1 MMISDMNKLSVA
13 RWGFKLALTGA
24 VLLVVAVIGHRLG
37 VMDFRIALFGLVGGA
52 ALGMLAAFLGV
63 IGMIVARKEKVSGK
77 SSAWVGLIFGLL
89 VASPVLLTINA
100 ASNVPPIHD
109 ITTDLKNPPEFVAML
124 VVRSTSD
131 NPLDRKNPT
140 DLATSQQAAYPG
152 LVPVLINQDVNQ
164 VFDQVHALVTARGWE
179 IVAASAQQGR
189 IEATATTPIMG
200 FKDDVVIRV
209 RDESDGTMVD
219 MRSVSR
225 VGKSDLGA
233 NAKRIEAF
241 MADLRGL

>member
-1 MMISDMNKLSVA
+1 MNKYSAFARWSSRLALMGIVIVTLSV
-13 RWGFKLALTGA
+13 F
-24 VLLVVAVIGHRLG
+24 VQRLDL
-37 VMDFRIALFGLVGGA
+37 MDFRVAMAGLVGGVVLGLLA
-52 ALGMLAAFLGV
+52 VLVSIISILLALRA
-63 IGMIVARKEKVSGK
+63 KESGLF
-77 SSAWVGLIFGLL
+77 SAWAGLLLGLL
-89 VASPVLLTINA
+89 VTLPVLMTLYF
-100 ASNVPPIHD
+100 ASSVPPIHD

-124 VVRSTSD
+124 VVRSASD
-131 NPLDRKNPT
+131 NPLDRENPS
-140 DLATSQQAAYPG
+140 DLATLQQAAYPG
-152 LVPVLINQDVNQ
+152 LVPVLINQNVNQ
-164 VFDQVHALVTARGWE
+164 VFDQVHALVTERGWE

-200 FKDDVVIRV
+200 FKDDVVIRI
-209 RDESDGTMVD
+209 RGESGGTIVD

>member
-1 MMISDMNKLSVA
+1 MHKLSIA
-13 RWGFKLALTGA
+13 RWSFKLALIGA
-24 VLLVVAVIGHRLG
+24 MLLVVAVIGHRLG
-37 VMDFRIALFGLVGGA
+37 VIDFRIALFGLVGGA
-52 ALGMLAAFLGV
+52 ALGMLAAFAGV
-63 IGMIVARKEKVSGK
+63 IGMIVARKEKAHGT
-77 SSAWVGLIFGLL
+77 SSAWFGLILGLL
-89 VASPVLLTINA
+89 VTSPVLLTIYA
-100 ASNVPPIHD
+100 ASSVPPIHD
-109 ITTDLKNPPEFVAML
+109 ITTDLQNPPEFVTML
-124 VVRSTSD
+124 VERSASD

-140 DLATSQQAAYPG
+140 DLATLQQTAYPG
-152 LVPVLINQDVNQ
+152 LVPVLINQDASQ
-164 VFDQVHALVTARGWE
+164 VFDQVHSLVTVRGWE

-209 RDESDGTMVD
+209 RDEAGGTMVD

-225 VGKSDLGA
+225 VGQSDLGA